1 MGLGEAVTADAAA
14 GIGFRHAATAAEIVE
29 LVRRALTLSGL
40 VPGRL
45 GRLATAADRAGEAA
59 IREAA
64 DILAVPLVAIG
75 PEALAAVDARVV
87 TRSARIVASRHI
99 GSVAEAAAL
108 AAAGAGGTLLLPR
121 IAEARVTCAL
131 ALAAQSVT
139 QGA

>member
-1 MGLGEAVTADAAA
+1 MGLDEAVTADAAA
-14 GIGFRHAATAAEIVE
+14 GLGFRHTATAAEIVE

-40 VPGRL
+40 EPGRL
-45 GRLATAADRAGEAA
+45 GRLATAADRAGETA

-64 DILAVPLVAIG
+64 DILAIPLMAIEAGSLVAM
-75 PEALAAVDARVV
+75 DAQVV
-87 TRSARIVASRHI
+87 TRSARIVATRHI

-108 AAAGAGGTLLLPR
+108 AAAGPGGTLLLPR
-121 IAEARVTCAL
+121 IAGARVTCAL